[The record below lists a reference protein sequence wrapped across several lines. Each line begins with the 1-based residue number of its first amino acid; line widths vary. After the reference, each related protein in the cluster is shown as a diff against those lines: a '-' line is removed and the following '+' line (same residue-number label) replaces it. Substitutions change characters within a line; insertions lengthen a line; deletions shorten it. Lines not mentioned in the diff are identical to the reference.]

1 MPPSATGRSVC
12 MCALCRIRKSVQNNA
27 NVVTFPRFSN
37 HTAPSA
43 GSAPLRVTPR
53 AMIRRYH
60 HARRGV
66 VRRSFFGKMVCKPRQ
81 TEASARKCCCW
92 ARVRLISPTSALC
105 AIGVCVC
112 MYLTGVLFF
121 VFFFISSVVEGQLLQ
136 AFVVK
141 CN

>member
-37 HTAPSA
+37 HTAPPA

-92 ARVRLISPTSALC
+92 ARVRLILPTDLMC
-105 AIGVCVC
+105 DWCVRLYVFDGGVVFC
-112 MYLTGVLFF
+112 
-121 VFFFISSVVEGQLLQ
+121 FFFHQFRCRGTVVASFCGK
-136 AFVVK
+136 V
-141 CN
+141 